1 MKKQTIFL
9 VMTIVFAL
17 LLCGAVSAEEIKGN
31 VDTNPLNSTDNQS
44 VAINNLECD
53 QDPRIYG
60 IVKEIYNESSG
71 TYTKLVDAIPVKGAA
86 VTIKNPADNSIIA
99 TGTTN
104 QNGEYDIYFL
114 STLTEF
120 KVEIAY
126 STYKT
131 YFKNVIPT
139 GTPIPETQLNHTF
152 MPDIAMIFSHP
163 E

>member
-31 VDTNPLNSTDNQS
+31 VDANPLNSTDNQS

-71 TYTKLVDAIPVKGAA
+71 TYTKL
-86 VTIKNPADNSIIA
+86 
-99 TGTTN
+99 
-104 QNGEYDIYFL
+104 
-114 STLTEF
+114 
-120 KVEIAY
+120 
-126 STYKT
+126 
-131 YFKNVIPT
+131 
-139 GTPIPETQLNHTF
+139 
-152 MPDIAMIFSHP
+152 
-163 E
+163 